1 MKKNQDMLSDPAM
14 HGQGGIAALPTCAV
28 VICAYTEDRWDDFS
42 MTPRRSTYR
51 RTAHQADAMKKNQD
65 MLSDPAM
72 HGQGGIAAL
81 PTCAVVICAYTEDR
95 WDDTLQAVASVRV
108 QQPPPQDLVLV
119 IDHNP
124 QLQARM
130 AEELPDVR
138 VVANRNERGLSG
150 ARNTGVELTDAE
162 VVVFLDDDAAAQPGW
177 LEGLA
182 RHYSDPDVLGVGG
195 RIDPWW
201 ATERPAWW
209 PPEFDW
215 VVGCNYTGQHAGV
228 VRNLIG
234 ANASF
239 RRELFADGGFV
250 TGIGRS
256 ATVQRP
262 VGCEETEFCI
272 RASQTRPNGIFFYDD
287 RAAVVHRVPAGRES
301 FSYFRTRCYSEGLSK
316 AQVTESVGVA
326 SGLSAEWT
334 YSTVTL
340 PMGVLRGLGRGVRG
354 DRAGVQRAAV
364 IVIGLAYTTAGYVVG
379 VVSRLR
385 DRLRGRSQ

>member
-1 MKKNQDMLSDPAM
+1 MEKNECMQTDRVV
-14 HGQGGIAALPTCAV
+14 HEQGSGAAQPTCAV
-28 VICAYTEDRWDDFS
+28 VICAYTDE
-42 MTPRRSTYR
+42 
-51 RTAHQADAMKKNQD
+51 
-65 MLSDPAM
+65 
-72 HGQGGIAAL
+72 
-81 PTCAVVICAYTEDR
+81 R
-95 WDDTLQAVASVRV
+95 WDDTLQAVASVQV
-108 QQPPPQDLVLV
+108 QRPAPYDLIVV
-119 IDHNP
+119 VDHNP
-124 QLQARM
+124 VLQSRL
-130 AEELPDVR
+130 AEQLPDVR

-150 ARNTGVELTDAE
+150 ARNTGVELTDAD

-215 VVGCNYTGQHAGV
+215 VVGCNYVGQHAGV

-239 RRELFADGGFV
+239 RRELFDDGGFV

-272 RASQTRPNGIFFYDD
+272 RAGKARPHGVFLYDD
-287 RAAVVHRVPAGRES
+287 RAAVVHRVPAARQS
-301 FSYFRTRCYSEGLSK
+301 FAYFRTRCYSEGLSK
-316 AQVTESVGVA
+316 AQVTDSVGVGTGLA
-326 SGLSAEWT
+326 SEWT

-340 PMGVLRGLGRGVRG
+340 PVGVLRGLWRAVRG
-354 DRAGVQRAAV
+354 DRAGLQTAAV

-379 VVSRLR
+379 VVSGLR
-385 DRLRGRSQ
+385 ARRRGGSK